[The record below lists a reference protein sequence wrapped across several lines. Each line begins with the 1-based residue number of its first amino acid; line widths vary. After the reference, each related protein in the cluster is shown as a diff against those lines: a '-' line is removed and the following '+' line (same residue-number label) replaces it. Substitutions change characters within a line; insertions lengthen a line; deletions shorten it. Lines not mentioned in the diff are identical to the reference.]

1 VRWPP
6 LRRRYELP
14 SSTTRLPTP
23 LSSKAKEITIVVDA
37 MGGDHAP
44 GVVVEGALDAIT
56 GASGRLSVILVGRE
70 AAIEAELQNHAP
82 RGAEAKIAG
91 TLRVAHADDVIEM
104 DDAPNAALKTKKK
117 SSIAVGLGLHRDGK
131 ADAFVSAGNTGAVLS
146 ASTLILG
153 RISGIGRPT
162 IGALFPTAKHT
173 PCLLLDAGANVDC
186 RARHLFE
193 FALMGSAYIAAMFGT
208 RRPSVGL
215 LSIGEEEVKG
225 NEVTLEAFKLLK
237 DSPLNFVG
245 NVEGRDLLKGTVDV
259 IVCDGFVGNILLKF
273 GESVPSFLKAKFL
286 RYASRGPREKIVALV
301 ARGGLR
307 SVMQEMDYQ
316 EAGGVPLLGVNGV
329 SIIGHGGSTAK
340 AVKNMIV
347 LAEKTVVQDVNGKI
361 QDSLHR
367 SKHGEE

>member
-1 VRWPP
+1 MRWPP
-6 LRRRYELP
+6 LRRRYEPP
-14 SSTTRLPTP
+14 SLTTRSPVP
-23 LSSKAKEITIVVDA
+23 LSSKEKEITIVVDA

-44 GVVVEGALDAIT
+44 GVVVQGAIDAV
-56 GASGRLSVILVGRE
+56 AESSGRLSVILVGRE
-70 AAIEAELQNHAP
+70 QAVASEIQKHGARAE
-82 RGAEAKIAG
+82 EAKIAG
-91 TLRVAHADDVIEM
+91 TLRVANADEVIEM
-104 DDAPNAALKTKKK
+104 HDAPNAALKTKKK
-117 SSIAVGLGLHRDGK
+117 SSIAVGLELHRDGK

-162 IGALFPTAKHT
+162 IGALFPTAKDA

-186 RARHLFE
+186 RARHLYE

-208 RRPSVGL
+208 RRPAVGL

-225 NEVTLEAFKLLK
+225 NEVTLEAFRLLK
-237 DSPLNFVG
+237 EGPVNFVG
-245 NVEGRDLLKGTVDV
+245 NVEGRDILKGDVDV
-259 IVCDGFVGNILLKF
+259 VVCDGFTGNILLKF
-273 GESVPSFLKAKFL
+273 GESIPSFLKAKFT
-286 RYASRGPREKIVALV
+286 RYASRGPREKLVALV

-307 SVMQEMDYQ
+307 SVLQEMDYQ

-340 AVKNMIV
+340 AIKNMIF

-367 SKHGEE
+367 SKHGEA

>member
-1 VRWPP
+1 
-6 LRRRYELP
+6 
-14 SSTTRLPTP
+14 
-23 LSSKAKEITIVVDA
+23 

-44 GVVVEGALDAIT
+44 GVVVEGALDAVT
-56 GASGRLSVILVGRE
+56 ESSGRISVILVGRE
-70 AAIEAELQNHAP
+70 PAIDAELQKHAG
-82 RGAEAKIAG
+82 RASDARIAG
-91 TLRVAHADDVIEM
+91 TLRVAHADEVIEM
-104 DDAPNAALKTKKK
+104 DDAPNAALKTKKR
-117 SSIAVGLGLHRDGK
+117 SSIAVGLALHRDGK

-153 RISGIGRPT
+153 GSAASDGRRSGPC
-162 IGALFPTAKHT
+162 FPTAKHT

-193 FALMGSAYIAAMFGT
+193 FALMGSAYVAAMFGT
-208 RRPSVGL
+208 RKPAVGL

-225 NEVTLEAFKLLK
+225 NEVTLEAFRLLK
-237 DSPLNFVG
+237 ESPLNFVG
-245 NVEGRDLLKGTVDV
+245 NVEGRDLLKGEVDV

-273 GESVPSFLKAKFL
+273 GESIPSFLKAKFL
-286 RYASRGPREKIVALV
+286 RYASRRAKRKVRRSRR
-301 ARGGLR
+301 ARGLR

-340 AVKNMIV
+340 AVKNMIF
-347 LAEKTVVQDVNGKI
+347 LAEKTVVQEVNGKI

>member
-1 VRWPP
+1 MRWPP
-6 LRRRYELP
+6 PRRRYEPP
-14 SSTTRLPTP
+14 SLTTRLPIP
-23 LSSKAKEITIVVDA
+23 LTSRVKEITIVVDA

-44 GVVVEGALDAIT
+44 GVVVRGALDAVT
-56 GASGRLSVILVGRE
+56 ESSGRISVILVGRE
-70 AAIEAELQNHAP
+70 PVIEAEIQKHAP
-82 RGAEAKIAG
+82 AGAQAKIAG

-104 DDAPNAALKTKKK
+104 HDAPNAALKTKKK
-117 SSIAVGLGLHRDGK
+117 SSIAVGLELHREGK
-131 ADAFVSAGNTGAVLS
+131 AEAFVSAGNTGAVLS

-153 RISGIGRPT
+153 RIPGIGRPT

-186 RARHLFE
+186 RARHLYE
-193 FALMGSAYIAAMFGT
+193 FALMGSAYIAAMFGK
-208 RRPSVGL
+208 RRPAVGL

-225 NEVTLEAFKLLK
+225 NEVTLEAFSMLK
-237 DSPLNFVG
+237 EGPLNFVG
-245 NVEGRDLLKGTVDV
+245 NVEGRDLLKGEVDV

-286 RYASRGPREKIVALV
+286 RYASRGPKEKLV
-301 ARGGLR
+301 AFVARSGLR

-340 AVKNMIV
+340 AIKNMIL

>member
-1 VRWPP
+1 
-6 LRRRYELP
+6 
-14 SSTTRLPTP
+14 
-23 LSSKAKEITIVVDA
+23 

-44 GVVVEGALDAIT
+44 AVVVQGALEAVRE
-56 GASGRLSVILVGRE
+56 SPGRISVILVGRE
-70 AAIEAELQNHAP
+70 QSIESELQKHGPAA
-82 RGAEAKIAG
+82 AEPKIAG

-104 DDAPNAALKTKKK
+104 LDAPNAALKSKKN
-117 SSIAVGLGLHRDGK
+117 SSIAVGLALHRDGK

-153 RISGIGRPT
+153 RIKGIGRPT
-162 IGALFPTAKHT
+162 IGALFPTAKSK

-186 RARHLFE
+186 RPRHLYE
-193 FALMGSAYIAAMFGT
+193 FALMGSAYIGAMFGT
-208 RRPSVGL
+208 PRPAVGL

-225 NEVTLEAFKLLK
+225 NEVTLEAFRLLR
-237 DSPLNFVG
+237 DAPIHFVG
-245 NVEGRDLLKGTVDV
+245 NVEGRDVLKGEVDV
-259 IVCDGFVGNILLKF
+259 VVCDGFVGNILLKF
-273 GESVPSFLKAKFL
+273 GESVPGFLKAKFV
-286 RYASRGPREKIVALV
+286 RYAARGPREKLVALM

-329 SIIGHGGSTAK
+329 SIIGHGGSTPRAI
-340 AVKNMIV
+340 KNMIL
-347 LAEKTVVQDVNGKI
+347 LAAKTVVQDVNGRI